1 MNFKNGIELETLCL
15 ETGKSIVQ
23 ICIEREM
30 DLTGWSEESI
40 RAEMRKD
47 YEVMRLAVER
57 AHKEE
62 LHSMGGLLGGEARR
76 LKDRLDAG
84 PTVCGPWM
92 SKAIGAAMGVMEVN
106 ASMGLIVAAPTAG
119 SCGILPGSLLTTA
132 EQFDW
137 SEDQV
142 IDALFVSGAIGMIIT
157 RNATVSGAE
166 GGCQAET
173 GSAAAM
179 AAAGIVSILGGT
191 PRQSL
196 DAAATALKNVM
207 GLVCD
212 PIAGLV
218 ESPCQKRNA
227 LGTANALISA
237 EMTLAGIP
245 SIIPFDE
252 VVDAMY
258 KVGKR
263 MPMELRETALGGI
276 ANTPT
281 GCAICSRIY
290 Q

>member
-1 MNFKNGIELETLCL
+1 MNFKNGQELEACCV
-15 ETGKSIVQ
+15 ETGKSIAQ

-30 DLTGWSEESI
+30 DLTGWSEDTI

-47 YEVMRLAVER
+47 YDVMRQAVDR
-57 AHKEE
+57 ALKEE
-62 LHSMGGLLGGEARR
+62 LHSMGGLLGGEARK
-76 LKDRLDAG
+76 LKARLDAG
-84 PTVCGPWM
+84 PTVCGSLM

-132 EQFDW
+132 EQFGW
-137 SEDQV
+137 SDDQI
-142 IDALFVSGAIGMIIT
+142 IDALFVAGAIGLIIT

-179 AAAGIVSILGGT
+179 AAAGIVSALGGT
-191 PRQSL
+191 PRQTL

-227 LGTANALISA
+227 LGAANALISA
-237 EMTLAGIP
+237 EMALAGIP

-263 MPMELRETALGGI
+263 MPMELRETALGGL
-276 ANTPT
+276 AHTPT

>member
-1 MNFKNGIELETLCL
+1 MRSC
-15 ETGKSIVQ
+15 
-23 ICIEREM
+23 C
-30 DLTGWSEESI
+30 WS
-40 RAEMRKD
+40 
-47 YEVMRLAVER
+47 
-57 AHKEE
+57 
-62 LHSMGGLLGGEARR
+62 
-76 LKDRLDAG
+76 DRHD
-84 PTVCGPWM
+84 
-92 SKAIGAAMGVMEVN
+92 
-106 ASMGLIVAAPTAG
+106 
-119 SCGILPGSLLTTA
+119 
-132 EQFDW
+132 
-137 SEDQV
+137 
-142 IDALFVSGAIGMIIT
+142 IT

-245 SIIPFDE
+245 SVIPFDE

-263 MPMELRETALGGI
+263 MPMELRENRPRRASP
-276 ANTPT
+276 TPRR
-281 GCAICSRIY
+281 AVPSVNRIY

>member
-1 MNFKNGIELETLCL
+1 MNFKNGQELEACCV
-15 ETGKSIVQ
+15 ETGKSIAQ

-30 DLTGWSEESI
+30 DLTGWSEDTI

-47 YEVMRLAVER
+47 YDVMRQAVDR
-57 AHKEE
+57 ALKEE
-62 LHSMGGLLGGEARR
+62 LHSMGGLLGGEARK
-76 LKDRLDAG
+76 LKARLDAG
-84 PTVCGPWM
+84 PTVCGSLM

-132 EQFDW
+132 EQFGW
-137 SEDQV
+137 SDDQI
-142 IDALFVSGAIGMIIT
+142 IDALFVAGAIGMIIT

-179 AAAGIVSILGGT
+179 AAAGIVSVLGGT

-237 EMTLAGIP
+237 EMALAGIP

-258 KVGKR
+258 KVGR
-263 MPMELRETALGGI
+263 RIPMELRETALGGI
-276 ANTPT
+276 ADTPT

>member
-1 MNFKNGIELETLCL
+1 MNFKNGQELEACCV
-15 ETGKSIVQ
+15 ETGKSIAQ

-30 DLTGWSEESI
+30 DLTGWSEDTI

-47 YEVMRLAVER
+47 YDVMRQAVDR
-57 AHKEE
+57 ALKEE
-62 LHSMGGLLGGEARR
+62 LHSMGGLLGGEARK
-76 LKDRLDAG
+76 LKARLDAG
-84 PTVCGPWM
+84 PTVCGSLM

-132 EQFDW
+132 EQFGW
-137 SEDQV
+137 SDDQI
-142 IDALFVSGAIGMIIT
+142 IDALFVAGAIGLIIT

-179 AAAGIVSILGGT
+179 AAAGIVSALGGT
-191 PRQSL
+191 PRQTL

-227 LGTANALISA
+227 LGAANALISA
-237 EMTLAGIP
+237 EMALAGIP

-258 KVGKR
+258 KVGR
-263 MPMELRETALGGI
+263 RIPMELRETALGGI
-276 ANTPT
+276 AHTPT
-281 GCAICSRIY
+281 SCAICSRIY

>member
-1 MNFKNGIELETLCL
+1 MNFKNGLELETLCL
-15 ETGKSIVQ
+15 ETGKSIAQ

-30 DLTGWSEESI
+30 ALTGWSEETI

-47 YEVMRLAVER
+47 YDVMRLAVDR
-57 AHKEE
+57 ALKEE
-62 LHSMGGLLGGEARR
+62 LHSMGGLLGGEARK
-76 LKDRLDAG
+76 LQDRLNAG

-119 SCGILPGSLLTTA
+119 SCGILPGSLLTSA

-137 SEDQV
+137 SEDQI
-142 IDALFVSGAIGMIIT
+142 IDALFVAGAIGLIIT

-179 AAAGIVSILGGT
+179 AAAGIVSVLGGT
-191 PRQSL
+191 PRQTL